1 MNVRRLAAA
10 VPGAG
15 LVTRK
20 SLWVRSEHIEVRV
33 PGTLAL
39 RTESHQLSPAHWGKS
54 QVGVAR
60 KGAWDPCKS
69 FCNFESIIIS
79 KLKRF

>member
-20 SLWVRSEHIEVRV
+20 SLWVRSEHVEVRV

-54 QVGVAR
+54 QAG
-60 KGAWDPCKS
+60 GGLEGCMGP
-69 FCNFESIIIS
+69 
-79 KLKRF
+79 L

>member
-20 SLWVRSEHIEVRV
+20 SLWVRSEHVEVRV

-39 RTESHQLSPAHWGKS
+39 RTESHQLHLPTGER
-54 QVGVAR
+54 AR
-60 KGAWDPCKS
+60 
-69 FCNFESIIIS
+69 
-79 KLKRF
+79 